1 MSSSKSKNLKV
12 ATTIIIL
19 VAVVLVIVF
28 IAKMFEGNSSYISTG
43 EQVSSVDVLNC
54 STNIKIKSFLD
65 TELADK
71 VEHKILVT
79 FNNERPDEISYNIS
93 ATYAD
98 KASYDNEGR
107 IWVTDYGLY
116 MNHNNLDENSI
127 KNTFSTVDD
136 NKAWANFYTK
146 VSDINAVTGK
156 IFLLSDDNYA
166 AVRSYDMKKLAKYY
180 NSLGFNCKEI
190 NNKETK

>member
-1 MSSSKSKNLKV
+1 MSSSKSKNLKIV
-12 ATTIIIL
+12 TTIVIL
-19 VAVVLVIVF
+19 VAVVLIIMLIV
-28 IAKMFEGNSSYISTG
+28 KMFEGNSSYTSTG
-43 EQVSSVDVLNC
+43 EQVSSVDVLDC
-54 STNIKIKSFLD
+54 TTNAKVKSFLN

-79 FNNERPDEISYNIS
+79 FNDERPDEISYNIS

-98 KASYDNEGR
+98 KASYDQEGR
-107 IWVTDYGLY
+107 VWVTDYGLY
-116 MNHNNLDENSI
+116 MGHNGLKEDSI
-127 KNTFSTVDD
+127 KNTFSTKDD
-136 NKAWANFYTK
+136 NEAWANFYIK

-166 AVRSYDMKKLAKYY
+166 AMHSYNMNKLAKYY
-180 NSLGFNCKEI
+180 NGLGFNCKET